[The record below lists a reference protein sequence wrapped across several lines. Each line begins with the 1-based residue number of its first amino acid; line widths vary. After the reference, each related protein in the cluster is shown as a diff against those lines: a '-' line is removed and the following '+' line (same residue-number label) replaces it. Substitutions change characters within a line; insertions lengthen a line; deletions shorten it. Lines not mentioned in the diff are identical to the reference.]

1 MSTSS
6 SGISFGVN
14 EFTDK
19 RVLVTGGTRVRAR
32 QLLIAFGVEVQPSL

>member
-6 SGISFGVN
+6 SGISFDVN

-19 RVLVTGGTRVRAR
+19 RVLVTGGTKGAGKA
-32 QLLIAFGVEVQPSL
+32 IAIVSSTAEQPSS